1 MENYNERWT
10 VTRSDDGVWKIK
22 IGEEEYITIPDAAGE
37 GTARRI
43 AGCVNFLAGVPTIN
57 LESKKT
63 LMDYDFETLRV
74 LMEAWRHQ
82 ADFL

>member
-1 MENYNERWT
+1 MENYNEPWE
-10 VTRSDDGVWKIK
+10 VTGSSDGVWKIN
-22 IGEEEYITIPDAAGE
+22 IGDGKYITIPDAAGE

-63 LMDYDFETLRV
+63 LMDYDSDTLKI

>member
-1 MENYNERWT
+1 MENYNEPWAL
-10 VTRSDDGVWKIK
+10 TRSSDGVWKIN
-22 IGEEEYITIPDAAGE
+22 IGDEKYITIPDAAGE

-63 LMDYDFETLRV
+63 LMDYDSDTLKILV
-74 LMEAWRHQ
+74 EAWRHQ